1 MVISALAFYSL
12 STVFHICVY
21 SSFYFTQSKKFLSF
35 YFCFVCFFFYFFF
48 LFCLNEILTEKITY
62 ELATEI
68 RFHWKWFCTMCC
80 WTRKGNCISFTSLLR
95 RKPLNK
101 STQMAKLWSK
111 RMANATEKIF
121 SFFFSKIFAH
131 WIKYNMYV
139 YIFSNGLDYYLI
151 FSMRFF
157 SRFC

>member
-1 MVISALAFYSL
+1 MSLIAFSWWWFQHWLFIFYQLFSISAFIRRFIS
-12 STVFHICVY
+12 HN
-21 SSFYFTQSKKFLSF
+21 QKKFLSF
-35 YFCFVCFFFYFFF
+35 YFCFVCFFLFF

-62 ELATEI
+62 ELATDI

-121 SFFFSKIFAH
+121 SFLFRNFFFAH
-131 WIKYNMYV
+131 WI
-139 YIFSNGLDYYLI
+139 I
-151 FSMRFF
+151 
-157 SRFC
+157 

>member
-1 MVISALAFYSL
+1 MSLIAFSWWWFQHWLLFFINCFPYLRSFVDL
-12 STVFHICVY
+12 FHTI
-21 SSFYFTQSKKFLSF
+21 KKIPFVLFLLRL
-35 YFCFVCFFFYFFF
+35 FFLFIFF

-121 SFFFSKIFAH
+121 SFFFFENFCTLNKI
-131 WIKYNMYV
+131 
-139 YIFSNGLDYYLI
+139 
-151 FSMRFF
+151 
-157 SRFC
+157 

>member
-1 MVISALAFYSL
+1 MSLIAFSWWWFQHWLFILYQLFSISAFIRRFISHNQKNSFRFISASFVFSL
-12 STVFHICVY
+12 I
-21 SSFYFTQSKKFLSF
+21 
-35 YFCFVCFFFYFFF
+35 FF

-121 SFFFSKIFAH
+121 SFFFFRKFLH
-131 WIKYNMYV
+131 TE
-139 YIFSNGLDYYLI
+139 
-151 FSMRFF
+151 
-157 SRFC
+157 